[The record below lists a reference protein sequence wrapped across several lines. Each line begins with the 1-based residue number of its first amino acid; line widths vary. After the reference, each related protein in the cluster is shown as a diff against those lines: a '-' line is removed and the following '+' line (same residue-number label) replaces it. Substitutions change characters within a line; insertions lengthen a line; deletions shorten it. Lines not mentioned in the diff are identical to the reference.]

1 MGQLK
6 AAKAKARETEARCG
20 ALEQRH
26 EEAVRA
32 AADAAA
38 GAAADAA
45 AGGASSAERHGAAVH
60 VAQLEDE
67 LTELRAQT
75 DVEAVAR
82 QQAAMQLLF
91 R

>member
-20 ALEQRH
+20 ALEQRYG
-26 EEAVRA
+26 EAVRA

-38 GAAADAA
+38 DAA
-45 AGGASSAERHGAAVH
+45 AGGASAAERQDAAVH